1 MNYKLYFDSFVF
13 LKSIKVNDIIYIVGG
28 NKYYLNGNE
37 IFLKNQISEKGK
49 DICYLIC
56 EKENN
61 TLIIKDIKIKCGEE
75 YISYFK
81 EKWDLEEK
89 LFYMYFS
96 RKKQIFK
103 DKEGLKLKIKEMINE
118 ELMSCP
124 DKIDLEELDEEIKE
138 MDIKLIKSKKY
149 TSYRGNSCI
158 WCHEYEVI
166 SSVNSYSEILEEN
179 DIKDFLKKYIKS
191 TEQDL
196 IDDIEVI
203 KRRID
208 TMTNTFTYLETT
220 KIEKLLHK
228 LMEIKEIINED

>member
-1 MNYKLYFDSFVF
+1 MNYKLYFDSFDF
-13 LKSIKVNDIIYIVGG
+13 LKTIKVNDIIYIIGD
-28 NKYYLNGNE
+28 NKYFLNGHE
-37 IFLKNQISEKGK
+37 IFLSEKISGIKK

-56 EKENN
+56 EKENY
-61 TLIIKDIKIKCGEE
+61 TLIIKDIEIKCGEE

-81 EKWDLEEK
+81 ENWNLEEK
-89 LFYMYFS
+89 LFYTYFA
-96 RKKQIFK
+96 RKKQVFH
-103 DKEGLKLKIKEMINE
+103 DKEGLKNKIKEMINE
-118 ELMSCP
+118 ELMLCP
-124 DKIDLEELDEEIKE
+124 AKIDIETLNEEIEE

-149 TSYRGNSCI
+149 TFMKNNTNI

-208 TMTNTFTYLETT
+208 LMTNTFRYLETT